1 MPRVMLTWLGE
12 NFGRAA
18 TSSRGCISLHP
29 SGQQPGQLFGR
40 RKCASVNNTV
50 GVDCVRNLYGKI
62 AIAVSVTLFA
72 TASSRAKENEACIS
86 KASKTL
92 PHISGLVIKKTRTL
106 PVPQATLPTSPGQ
119 TPPIIVDVDTVVG
132 DEQLTHSY
140 MCVLKKG
147 AAYVRRVMS

>member
-1 MPRVMLTWLGE
+1 MPRVMLTMLGE
-12 NFGRAA
+12 DFGRAA

-92 PHISGLVIKKTRTL
+92 PHISGLVING
-106 PVPQATLPTSPGQ
+106 PVLLQKRSWRRGRDRPDRLSWMWMPLSGTSSK
-119 TPPIIVDVDTVVG
+119 PIHT
-132 DEQLTHSY
+132 
-140 MCVLKKG
+140 CVC
-147 AAYVRRVMS
+147 